1 MKEKAKPTK
10 GFLFNQTDFKYP
22 HGKLFM
28 DEAEYSS
35 ALVSGE
41 WSYDMNEPLEK
52 PKPKEEEKKEET
64 EDEKYVSQMNKTEL
78 IDHALSLG
86 IVLDPELSNREM
98 RKIIDKEKE

>member
-22 HGKLFM
+22 KGKLFM

-35 ALVSGE
+35 ALASGE
-41 WSYDMNEPLEK
+41 WSYDMNEPVG
-52 PKPKEEEKKEET
+52 KPKEEEKKEET

-78 IDHALSLG
+78 TEHALSLG

-98 RKIIDKEKE
+98 RKIIDKKKE